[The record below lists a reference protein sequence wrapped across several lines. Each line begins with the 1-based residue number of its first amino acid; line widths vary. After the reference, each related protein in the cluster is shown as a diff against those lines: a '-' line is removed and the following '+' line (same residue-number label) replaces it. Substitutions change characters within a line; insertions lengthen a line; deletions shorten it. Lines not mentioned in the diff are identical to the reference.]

1 MSERGAASGSSE
13 ADSSRSPPPRFAV
26 LADEYSE
33 LWATCTIGP
42 DRVGEC
48 DRQIDKVLQDASR
61 RRYDAVAGSTGVP
74 WWAVATLHLRESSL
88 SFAGHLHN
96 GDPLAR
102 PTRQVPKGRPPGPGP
117 FTWEESAAD
126 ALTFD
131 RFAAERDW
139 RPARA
144 CWSFE
149 RFNGFGY
156 RRFHPE
162 VKSPYLWSFTNHYRQ
177 GKYAADG
184 RFDPKLID
192 RQCGTMALLK
202 RMEQRQLI
210 RLEAAAPAPSV
221 ARGVPA
227 TARARTAAFGPE
239 LVALAEQH
247 LGEAYVLGA
256 RAPFTAAAHRGP
268 WDCAE
273 FCSWLLYRCAGV
285 AFGCVRNDAPPA
297 RLDPYSGA
305 WFRDAMASGA
315 ALPVEAA
322 RGLAGAFLVR
332 RPVVRLDGTVLKV
345 GHVAMTDGRGGT
357 IEAMG
362 KAHGVARGRISG
374 RGFDLC
380 VVVPGVGS

>member
-1 MSERGAASGSSE
+1 MNERGAASGSRE
-13 ADSSRSPPPRFAV
+13 AGASRSPPPRSASLV
-26 LADEYSE
+26 DEYNE
-33 LWATCTIGP
+33 LWATCTVEP
-42 DRVGEC
+42 DRVAEC
-48 DRQIDKVLQDASR
+48 DRQIDKVLRHANHP
-61 RRYDAVAGSTGVP
+61 RYDAVAGATGVP

-96 GDPLAR
+96 GDPLAQ

-131 RFAAERDW
+131 RFAGERDW
-139 RPARA
+139 RPSRA

-162 VKSPYLWSFTNHYRQ
+162 VLSPYLWSFTNHYRQ

-184 RFDPKLID
+184 RFDPELVD

-210 RLEAAAPAPSV
+210 RLEAATSAPSGN
-221 ARGVPA
+221 RGTPLLSRSRSMA
-227 TARARTAAFGPE
+227 SGPE
-239 LVALAEQH
+239 LVTLAEQH

-256 RAPFTAAAHRGP
+256 RAPFTQAVHRGP

-273 FCSWLLYRCAGV
+273 FCSWLLYRAAGV
-285 AFGCVRNDAPPA
+285 VFGCVRNDAPPA

-315 ALPVEAA
+315 ALPVTAA
-322 RGLAGAFLVR
+322 AGLAGAFLVR
-332 RPVVRLDGTVLKV
+332 RPVVRPDGTVLKV
-345 GHVAMTDGRGGT
+345 GHVAMADGRGGT
-357 IEAMG
+357 VEAMS

-380 VVVPGVGS
+380 VAVPGVDS